1 MTAVSDFTDV
11 TDSTDLAGLAVRAA
25 VELETASAQ
34 EIVGWA
40 AETFGSRFC
49 VTSSMTDAVLIDLVA
64 RQAPGTDVVFL
75 DTGYHFAETVGTR
88 DAVAAT
94 YPVNLLTITPLR
106 TVAEQDAE
114 HGQRLHERDPDL
126 CCAMRKVEP
135 LERALRDYDAWA
147 TGLRRDEAPSRA
159 NAPVVAWDARRGK
172 VKVNPIAR
180 WNQDDVDA
188 YVAAHNVLV
197 NPLLMDG
204 YTSVGCGPCTRRTA
218 PGESVRDGRW
228 PGRAKVECGIN
239 G

>member
-1 MTAVSDFTDV
+1 MTAVSDL
-11 TDSTDLAGLAVRAA
+11 TDLAGVAHRAA
-25 VELETASAQ
+25 IELETASAQ
-34 EIVGWA
+34 EILGWA
-40 AETFGSRFC
+40 ADTFGSRFC
-49 VTSSMTDAVLIDLVA
+49 VTSSMTDAVLVDLVA

-114 HGQRLHERDPDL
+114 HGPRLHERDPDL

-135 LERALRDYDAWA
+135 LNRALHDYDAWA
-147 TGLRRDEAPSRA
+147 TGLRRDEASSRA
-159 NAPVVAWDARRGK
+159 NAPVVAWDPKRGK

-188 YVAAHNVLV
+188 YVAANDVLV

-204 YTSVGCGPCTRRTA
+204 YTSIGCGPCTRRTA
-218 PGESVRDGRW
+218 PGESSRDGRW
-228 PGRAKVECGIN
+228 PGRGKVECGIN